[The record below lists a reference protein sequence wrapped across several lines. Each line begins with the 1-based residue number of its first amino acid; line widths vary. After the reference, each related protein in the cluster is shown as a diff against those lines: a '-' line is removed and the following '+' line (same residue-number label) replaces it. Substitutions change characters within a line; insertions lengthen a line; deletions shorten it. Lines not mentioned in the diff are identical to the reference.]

1 MLPFP
6 RGEFVDS
13 LPEGILGK
21 VYAVADNEVKGLT
34 GRNSNEYVYLKV
46 VKNSSGIAL
55 LPKRLAK
62 PKISSTIGFE
72 TEIAGY
78 TTVDA
83 EDCYPI
89 DEYLPASG
97 VPDAN
102 YFYVV
107 VGGPATVLTSL
118 AGDARNVISEM
129 NYADQHGG
137 RHDRRDEWRAG
148 PTAKH
153 PGIHREC
160 HRRRRERGADPA
172 VFGPGGLQQNHQQHG
187 RRSHDA
193 RPDVGGNQLAQC
205 QGGCLVARPTP
216 TSPARFFLL

>member
-129 NYADQHGG
+129 NMLTNTAGATTGATSGG
-137 RHDRRDEWRAG
+137 RAQLQNIQASTVNATAGEENAEQIQRALG
-148 PTAKH
+148 RAVSNKTTNNTD
-153 PGIHREC
+153 
-160 HRRRRERGADPA
+160 AD
-172 VFGPGGLQQNHQQHG
+172 
-187 RRSHDA
+187 
-193 RPDVGGNQLAQC
+193 
-205 QGGCLVARPTP
+205 
-216 TSPARFFLL
+216 LLMHVRMRW